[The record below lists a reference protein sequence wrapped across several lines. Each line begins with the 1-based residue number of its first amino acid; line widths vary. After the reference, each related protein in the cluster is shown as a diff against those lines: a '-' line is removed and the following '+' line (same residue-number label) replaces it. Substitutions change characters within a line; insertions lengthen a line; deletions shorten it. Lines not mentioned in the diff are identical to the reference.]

1 MRVSVG
7 EFPEQDDQAA
17 QARKS
22 GTERRRALEQ
32 LVLDRGYAATSEL
45 AAGLGVS
52 EMTIRRDIAKLEQRG
67 RLRNVHGG
75 VTAILDSDLGGSEF
89 EDRRRLHT
97 AAKKAVAK
105 AALRFLP
112 RDGILALDAGTTT
125 AAVVP
130 LLPADRSFTVVTYS
144 LPVMMEAVHHPNIE
158 LVNLGGVFHRYS
170 LSYSGPMTIRA
181 IENLRITTLYLGASS
196 VSERGLFCGN
206 EFDAVT
212 KRALIDAAETVVLLT
227 DSSKFR
233 KIAMVRICELD
244 QIDHVVVDGG
254 IDEASLALV
263 RGAGIEP
270 TLVARHS

>member
-1 MRVSVG
+1 
-7 EFPEQDDQAA
+7 
-17 QARKS
+17 
-22 GTERRRALEQ
+22 
-32 LVLDRGYAATSEL
+32 
-45 AAGLGVS
+45 
-52 EMTIRRDIAKLEQRG
+52 
-67 RLRNVHGG
+67 
-75 VTAILDSDLGGSEF
+75 
-89 EDRRRLHT
+89 
-97 AAKKAVAK
+97 
-105 AALRFLP
+105 
-112 RDGILALDAGTTT
+112 
-125 AAVVP
+125 
-130 LLPADRSFTVVTYS
+130 
-144 LPVMMEAVHHPNIE
+144 MMEAVHHPNIE